1 MTADL
6 LATLPPGLIL
16 ILGAL
21 LIPILPGAL
30 RKIWML
36 ALPVLAFIQ
45 MLGFEPGLN
54 GTAQAFGLDLNPVRV
69 DKLSLIFGYI
79 FLLATF
85 LGALYQLHLKG
96 WLEQA
101 ATFIYAGSAL
111 GAVFAGDLVSLFL
124 FWEGTAIAS
133 VFLIWAARTPQA
145 LSAGL
150 RYVVIQITS
159 GMLLLAGTMIH
170 FGQTGSIAFESFD
183 LQTTA
188 GLLIFLS
195 FAIKCAFPLLHFW
208 LKDAYPQATATGA
221 VVLSA
226 FTTKLA
232 VYALARGFAGTE
244 ILIPI
249 GTVMAIFP
257 IAFALMENEL
267 RRVLAYS
274 LNCQLG
280 FMVVGVGIGT
290 ELSLAGTA
298 AHAVCSVLY
307 QGLLFMTMGAVL
319 LRTGTTKATELG
331 GLYRSMPLTAL
342 FCCIGAASIS
352 AFPLFSGFVSKSLTV
367 SATLKGEYFL
377 TWMALVLAS
386 AATFL
391 HSGVRVPL
399 LAFFGRDSGLRPK
412 EAPANMLA
420 AMAVSAAL
428 CIAIGVLPG
437 MLHGLL
443 PGKVKY
449 DAYTLE
455 HIVTQMQIL
464 AFAAVVYILFLR
476 WNLAPAMQS
485 AIYID
490 VDWLWRRPLGWL
502 AGNAHRSLLD
512 TLSGATGQAARAA
525 TELSKKLYLEHGP
538 TGHLA
543 RTRPSGS
550 MALYMAVLLVAFMA
564 FSFL

>member
-6 LATLPPGLIL
+6 LDTLPPGLIL
-16 ILGAL
+16 IFGAFL
-21 LIPILPGAL
+21 VPFLPGVL
-30 RKIWML
+30 RKVWML
-36 ALPVLAFIQ
+36 ALPVLAFLQ
-45 MLGFEPGLN
+45 LLGFEPGVH
-54 GTAQAFGLDLNPVRV
+54 GTTALFDLELIPVRV

-79 FLLATF
+79 FLLAT
-85 LGALYQLHLKG
+85 LLSVIYQLHLTG
-96 WLEQA
+96 WLEQT
-101 ATFIYAGSAL
+101 ATLIYAGSAV

-133 VFLIWAARTPQA
+133 VFLVWASRTPQA
-145 LSAGL
+145 VAAGQ
-150 RYVVIQITS
+150 RYVVIQIAS

-170 FGQTGSIAFESFD
+170 HGQTGSINFDSFD
-183 LQTTA
+183 VRTA
-188 GLLIFLS
+188 AGVLIFLS
-195 FAIKCAFPLLHFW
+195 FGVKAAFPLLHFW

-232 VYALARGFAGTE
+232 IYALARSFAGTE
-244 ILIPI
+244 ILIHI
-249 GTVMAIFP
+249 GTVMAVFP
-257 IAFALMENEL
+257 ILFALIENDL

-274 LNCQLG
+274 LNSQLG
-280 FMVVGVGIGT
+280 FMVLGVGIGT

-319 LRTGTTKATELG
+319 LRTGTTKVSDLG
-331 GLYRSMPLTAL
+331 GLYRSMPLTTL

-352 AFPLFSGFVSKSLTV
+352 AFPFFSGFVSKSLTV
-367 SATLKGEYFL
+367 SAALKGEYML

-386 AATFL
+386 AAAFL
-391 HSGVRVPL
+391 HSGVRVPM

-412 EAPANMLA
+412 EAPTNMLV
-420 AMAVSAAL
+420 AMAVSAML
-428 CIAIGVLPG
+428 CLAIGLLPG
-437 MLHGLL
+437 LLHGLL
-443 PGKVKY
+443 PGEVKY

-455 HIVTQMQIL
+455 HLVTQMQIL
-464 AFAAVVYILFLR
+464 VFAGVVYVLFLR
-476 WNLAPAMQS
+476 WNLSPATQRV
-485 AIYID
+485 IYID
-490 VDWLWRRPLGWL
+490 VDWLWRKPLGWL
-502 AGNAHRSLLD
+502 AGGIHRGLLD
-512 TLSGATGQAARAA
+512 TLSGATSQVARASG
-525 TELSKKLYLEHGP
+525 ELSKKLYLEHGS

-564 FSFL
+564 FSFF